1 MYLPP
6 HFRED
11 DVSVLHQAIRAA
23 RLATLVTF
31 GADGLTAS
39 HLPVLLSPEP
49 EPFGTLTGHLSRAN
63 PQWQSFSGGVQALAI
78 VLGPDAYVTPSWYAT
93 KRETGKVVPTW
104 NYVAVHAYGTLR
116 TFDDPKQLL
125 ELVTRL
131 TSIHEGTRT
140 EPWAFEDAPPD
151 FIQSQLKGIVGLEL
165 PIERLEGKW
174 KMSQNRPA
182 QDCAGVVDGL
192 DREGGLLEAAVARLV
207 AERNPE
213 AGRS

>member
-6 HFRED
+6 DFRED
-11 DVSVLHQAIRAA
+11 DVAILHQAIGEA

-31 GADGLTAS
+31 GRDGLTAN

-49 EPFGTLTGHLSRAN
+49 APFGTLVGHLSRGN
-63 PQWQSFSGGVQALAI
+63 PQGVEDGAQALAI
-78 VLGPDAYVTPSWYAT
+78 FLGPDAYVSPSWYPT

-104 NYVAVHAYGTLR
+104 NYVAVHAYGQLR
-116 TFDDPKQLL
+116 TFDDPERLL
-125 ELVTRL
+125 DLVTRL
-131 TSIHEGTRT
+131 TARHEGPRT
-140 EPWAFEDAPPD
+140 QPWAVADAPAD

-192 DREGGLLEAAVARLV
+192 DREGGLVEAAVARLV

>member
-1 MYLPP
+1 
-6 HFRED
+6 
-11 DVSVLHQAIRAA
+11 
-23 RLATLVTF
+23 
-31 GADGLTAS
+31 
-39 HLPVLLSPEP
+39 
-49 EPFGTLTGHLSRAN
+49 LSRGN
-63 PQWQSFSGGVQALAI
+63 PQGVEDGAQALAI
-78 VLGPDAYVTPSWYAT
+78 FLGPDAYVSPSWYPT

-104 NYVAVHAYGTLR
+104 NYVAVHAYGQLR
-116 TFDDPKQLL
+116 TFDDPERLL
-125 ELVTRL
+125 DLVTRL
-131 TSIHEGTRT
+131 TARHEGPRT
-140 EPWAFEDAPPD
+140 QPWAVADAPAD

-192 DREGGLLEAAVARLV
+192 DREGGLVEAAVARLV